1 MSSNVLVMRLLLIR
15 HGQTQPNVDNVLD
28 TRFPGPSLTAM
39 GRRQADALPEV
50 LAGANLGALWVSSM
64 VRTHETAEPLAK
76 AFDLVPVPRH
86 GLHEIQAPEW
96 ELSGDARHI
105 EAYYDVVL
113 SWADGELGRRMPGG
127 ESGQEFFARYDSVVE
142 EATRAARAAGLETIA
157 IVSHGT
163 AIRCWTARRTDNLG
177 AAPLELRELGNTGV
191 VVLDEVSAGA
201 RAWTCRNWMGEPVS
215 GVGIHA
221 PAGPAGELVS

>member
-1 MSSNVLVMRLLLIR
+1 MRLLLIR

-28 TRFPGPSLTAM
+28 TRFPGPSLTSL
-39 GRRQADALPEV
+39 GRKQAAALPEV
-50 LAGANLGALWVSSM
+50 LAGANIEALWVSSM

-76 AFDLVPVPRH
+76 AYNLVPVQRH

-96 ELSGDARHI
+96 ELSGDPMHI
-105 EAYYDVVL
+105 DAYYDVVL

-127 ESGQEFFARYDSVVE
+127 ETGHGFFARYDAVVE
-142 EATRAARAAGLETIA
+142 EATQAACAAGLETIA
-157 IVSHGT
+157 IVSHGA
-163 AIRCWTARRTDNLG
+163 AIRCWTARRTDNLS

-191 VVLDEVSAGA
+191 VVLDEAPAGA
-201 RAWTCRNWMGEPVS
+201 HAWTCRNWMGEPVS

-221 PAGPAGELVS
+221 TAGPAGELIS